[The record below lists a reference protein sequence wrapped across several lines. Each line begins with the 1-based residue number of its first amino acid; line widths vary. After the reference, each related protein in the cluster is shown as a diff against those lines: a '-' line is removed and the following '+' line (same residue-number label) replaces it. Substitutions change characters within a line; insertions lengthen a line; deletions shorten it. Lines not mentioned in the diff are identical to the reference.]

1 MGYAARRAEIE
12 LLKGG
17 QSIAVPGTT
26 GWAAR
31 PGSATEAETTSPAA
45 RLGPAT
51 EVHTRSPRA
60 NAVAIAHRSGKA
72 LDRNG
77 EAPVALCP
85 TPCVN
90 RSRNPERRCAL
101 SVDPH
106 YREKMRVAP
115 GVDAA
120 MLHANEAKA
129 SIAEGTAQ
137 ATRGPLCSRWRT
149 KS

>member
-17 QSIAVPGTT
+17 QSIAVSGTT
-26 GWAAR
+26 GWAAGLG
-31 PGSATEAETTSPAA
+31 PATETETTSPAA

-51 EVHTRSPRA
+51 EVNTRSPRA
-60 NAVAIAHRSGKA
+60 NAVATAHRSGKA

-85 TPCVN
+85 RSRVN
-90 RSRNPERRCAL
+90 RFRNPVRRFAL
-101 SVDPH
+101 SVGAH
-106 YREKMRVAP
+106 GREKMRAAP

-120 MLHANEAKA
+120 MPDANEAKA
-129 SIAEGTAQ
+129 SSRRELHKQHAEI
-137 ATRGPLCSRWRT
+137 P
-149 KS
+149 